1 MHITNPFLLQIK
13 CPLGFHFL
21 NPNKA
26 SEMAQIL
33 EDIQTKYVP
42 THNGNEIDAEMIQRI
57 FFLWR
62 PAHRRAGKELPVNT
76 LAETVMDRLDG
87 ITPAFADWH
96 WQKNLLG
103 VGSNSKLTI
112 CCTNAHALL

>member
-1 MHITNPFLLQIK
+1 MLFMHITNQFLLQIK

-33 EDIQTKYVP
+33 EDIQTKYVDN
-42 THNGNEIDAEMIQRI
+42 TKD
-57 FFLWR
+57 FFDGDQLTEE
-62 PAHRRAGKELPVNT
+62 RARNCQWVNT

>member
-1 MHITNPFLLQIK
+1 MLFMHISNPFLLQIK

-42 THNGNEIDAEMIQRI
+42 THNGNEIDAEIIQRI

-62 PAHRRAGKELPVNT
+62 PAHRRAGKELPVGKHPSRDCGGQ
-76 LAETVMDRLDG
+76 VRR
-87 ITPAFADWH
+87 H
-96 WQKNLLG
+96 H
-103 VGSNSKLTI
+103 SSI
-112 CCTNAHALL
+112 C